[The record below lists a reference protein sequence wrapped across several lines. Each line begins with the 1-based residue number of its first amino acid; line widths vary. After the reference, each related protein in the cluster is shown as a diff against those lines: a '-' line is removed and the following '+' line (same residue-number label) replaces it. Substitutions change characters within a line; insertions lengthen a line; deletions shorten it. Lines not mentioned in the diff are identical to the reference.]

1 MSYLK
6 PGTLCVLVCGPRP
19 NIGLIVEI
27 IDHIGPYPPRTDVYR
42 IRTVSGRV
50 FPQLYNLEGF
60 PIRTKSPVCITDRHK
75 LRPLVDPSNE
85 SEERET
91 NVGDVRSRKRELADC
106 PS

>member
-6 PGTLCVLVCGPRP
+6 PGTLCVIVGGCPK
-19 NIGLIVEI
+19 NIGLIVEVLA
-27 IDHIGPYPPRTDVYR
+27 HIGPYPPRADAYR
-42 IRTVSGRV
+42 IRAVSGRV

-75 LRPLVDPSNE
+75 LRPLVYPSNE

-91 NVGDVRSRKRELADC
+91 EVVDVRSRKRELVDC